1 MIRAQLL
8 IGYFGTGLLGAV
20 LLGLIVRRHYR
31 RALFFT
37 LYVVSV
43 FVPAVL
49 MRLWPE
55 RFFTPEFWQ
64 AKEIVIDVLR
74 FAFALELALRTFRS
88 FPTALR
94 TLRLALLFVLIV
106 TLGIVVS
113 VTPAHLD
120 YVSFVGQIHP
130 RILSGSIWL
139 FTAIAALILWYR
151 VPVHPLYKR
160 VILSYVPFLLFSSVA
175 NHALGSLGF
184 VRGWAMNAADQFA
197 YVLLLVYWTFVAWS
211 RAVVPVTPAP
221 LGSALDR
228 IVAEAE
234 PGARDTI
241 SSSSSR

>member
-1 MIRAQLL
+1 MNRAPEL

-37 LYVVSV
+37 LYVVAV
-43 FVPAVL
+43 LVPAVL
-49 MRLWPE
+49 VNLWRE

-64 AKEIVIDVLR
+64 AKEIVIDVMR
-74 FAFALELALRTFRS
+74 FGFALELALRTFRS
-88 FPTALR
+88 FPAALR
-94 TLRLALLFVLIV
+94 TLRVALLFVLIV
-106 TLGIVVS
+106 ILGIVVN
-113 VTPAHLD
+113 VTPVHLD

-139 FTAIAALILWYR
+139 FTAIAVLILWYR

-175 NHALGSLGF
+175 NHLLGSLGF
-184 VRGWAMNAADQFA
+184 ERGWVMNIADQLA

-211 RAVVPVTPAP
+211 RAIVPVTPAP
-221 LGSALDR
+221 VGSALGR
-228 IVAEAE
+228 VVVET
-234 PGARDTI
+234 RDGGT
-241 SSSSSR
+241 

>member
-8 IGYFGTGLLGAV
+8 IGYFGTGLLGVV
-20 LLGLIVRRHYR
+20 LLGLIVRQHYR

-49 MRLWPE
+49 MHLWRE

-64 AKEIVIDVLR
+64 AKEIVIGILR

-88 FPTALR
+88 FPAALR
-94 TLRLALLFVLIV
+94 TLRLALLFVLAS
-106 TLGIVVS
+106 TFGIVVS
-113 VTPAHLD
+113 VTPARLD

-130 RILSGSIWL
+130 RLLNGSIWL

-160 VILSYVPFLLFSSVA
+160 VILSYVPYLLFSSMA
-175 NHALGSLGF
+175 GHALGVMGF
-184 VRGWAMNAADQFA
+184 VRGWAMNAADQLA

-211 RAVVPVTPAP
+211 RAVVPVISAS
-221 LGSALDR
+221 LGSAADR
-228 IVAEAE
+228 VLAETRVGSA
-234 PGARDTI
+234 
-241 SSSSSR
+241 